1 MKEFTTAVAEV
12 TEDQEAPMVFKI
24 DGQELRA
31 YKPTEGQLAMLMA
44 QLGRHTSETTKVAG
58 IIDFFTSVMDEKSHQ
73 YVVTRLLSRD
83 DPMELKQVEEV
94 MEWMVEEWSGRPT
107 KSPNVSTR

>member
-1 MKEFTTAVAEV
+1 MKEFTTALSEV

-24 DGQELRA
+24 DGHELRA

-44 QLGRHTSETTKVAG
+44 QLGRHTSETTKIAG
-58 IIDFFTSVMDEKSHQ
+58 VIDFFTSVMDEASHQ
-73 YVVTRLLSRD
+73 YVVQRLLSRD

-107 KSPNVSTR
+107 KSLSVST